1 MTMTSMIDPFDLCGC
16 VPGTILFFRDREGFK
31 KSRKENIG
39 LHVQLPDYVVVEES
53 FLDRDNCA
61 YITLVGIKRK
71 LPMINEFES
80 KFFEIVG
87 HIDDQGYDESEVVD
101 DPDQFSTWYATG
113 SHEDEGFLND
123 LMKNM
128 GNYDPGK
135 EENKHIVDRLLDER
149 RATGQLL
156 PTEIAY
162 VINHLLCALYNAARV
177 GHSGKTKPAYNMLRN
192 TLLEIGESQ
201 GRQGKPINV
210 ELIDEIDD
218 EENNG
223 GCGW

>member
-1 MTMTSMIDPFDLCGC
+1 MSEHKIKWLS
-16 VPGTILFFRDREGFK
+16 PGSILFFRDREGFK

-39 LHVQLPDYVVVEES
+39 LHVQLPDYVVIDGNFSEPYRFEEN
-53 FLDRDNCA
+53 LA
-61 YITLVGIKRK
+61 YVTLVGIKRK
-71 LPMINEFES
+71 LPMITQSEVD
-80 KFFEIVG
+80 FFEVVG
-87 HIDDQGYDESEVVD
+87 HIDSQGYDLSEVVD
-101 DPDQFSTWYATG
+101 NPDQFSTWYATG

-177 GHSGKTKPAYNMLRN
+177 GHSGKTRPAYNMLRN

-201 GRQGKPINV
+201 GRQGKPIDV
-210 ELIDEIDD
+210 ELIDDFD